1 MLRRFRHVVGELH
14 AEQVVH
20 VGAERLFDA
29 ESHFRRQ
36 CGLAVEQIGE
46 RGPAKVRGEEN
57 PVNATLPAPF
67 VGLPI
72 LGCRATRVV

>member
-1 MLRRFRHVVGELH
+1 VLPRFRHGVSELH
-14 AEQVVH
+14 VEQVVH
-20 VGAERLFDA
+20 VGTERLFDA
-29 ESHFRRQ
+29 QSHFRRQ

-67 VGLPI
+67 VGLSI
-72 LGCRATRVV
+72 LGRRATRVV